1 MKKNNFKI
9 IFIFIFIL
17 CLSFP
22 SIIRAQVII
31 DTLYLF
37 PDTTNFIDEQNG
49 FVLDWMANFA
59 VKFNIPDEAE
69 SIIIKKV
76 GFLIF
81 NLGFTF
87 TFNNYF
93 KISVGNNP
101 EETILY
107 EKDVSIDSSTI
118 TFPEW
123 QFYNIDSVVQI
134 ENDAINNSFF
144 ISGLIFLRTATTQMY
159 DSLLLNHFI
168 YHAYNEYW
176 IEGVREYLPVKV
188 VVERIIS
195 DVNKDY
201 PEVNGYHLYQNYPNP
216 FNPSTTIL
224 YSLKEISNIRL
235 IVYNLL
241 GEEVE
246 VLIEGEYPSGNYKV
260 SFNPTDIPAGIYFY
274 SLITERKR
282 ITKKMIYLK

>member
-9 IFIFIFIL
+9 IFIFILIL

-37 PDTTNFIDEQNG
+37 PDTTTFIDEQNG
-49 FVLDWMANFA
+49 LILDWMANFA

-81 NLGFTF
+81 NLDF
-87 TFNNYF
+87 TFNTYF
-93 KISVGNNP
+93 QISIGNDP

-123 QFYNIDSVVQI
+123 QFYTVDSTIQI
-134 ENDAINNSFF
+134 GNDSTNNSFF

-159 DSLLLNHFI
+159 DPLLLNHFI

-176 IEGVREYLPVKV
+176 IEGIREYLPV
-188 VVERIIS
+188 
-195 DVNKDY
+195 
-201 PEVNGYHLYQNYPNP
+201 
-216 FNPSTTIL
+216 
-224 YSLKEISNIRL
+224 
-235 IVYNLL
+235 
-241 GEEVE
+241 
-246 VLIEGEYPSGNYKV
+246 
-260 SFNPTDIPAGIYFY
+260 
-274 SLITERKR
+274 
-282 ITKKMIYLK
+282 